1 MIDWHNRTLLAG
13 AAAVLLS
20 GFSIGFLVA
29 KATNSPAVHTMGSN
43 SDNGLI
49 GGPATGLFGK
59 PRPATAPRAG
69 QAKPAGFDVWKQ
81 SLDTTGATP
90 KACVQFSKPLDPS
103 KPYGDYVV
111 VSPALA
117 SAPAVSVKDDT
128 LCVG

>member
-20 GFSIGFLVA
+20 GFSIGFLMGKVTA
-29 KATNSPAVHTMGSN
+29 PPAVHTMGVN
-43 SDNGLI
+43 SDDGLV

-59 PRPATAPRAG
+59 PRSANAPRAG

-81 SLDTTGATP
+81 SLDTTGASP

-111 VSPALA
+111 VS
-117 SAPAVSVKDDT
+117 
-128 LCVG
+128 